1 MTAPLSPHE
10 LELLSAHLDGQLS
23 PAEREAL
30 LARLE
35 NEPALTAAFKD
46 LQRLRSVLRR
56 APQRRLPR
64 QFMLSPAQAGAAA
77 ARRGWSGFNFASAL
91 AALALLFVL
100 ATDFSL
106 NGLPSAPAA
115 EPVLMM
121 AEAPAAD
128 SAAGGLATGNAIAE
142 SQVAEEAQ
150 ARSLEATADEMFS
163 TDEAP
168 SLKTAPA
175 PTLTGW
181 VAAHASDLEAL
192 LASLAVIA
200 GLLAW
205 HQRRR

>member
-1 MTAPLSPHE
+1 MTAPLSPHD

-35 NEPALTAAFKD
+35 NEPTLTAAFKD

-77 ARRGWSGFNFASAL
+77 ASRGWSGFNFASAL

-100 ATDFSL
+100 ATDFSV
-106 NGLPSAPAA
+106 NGLPSVPAA
-115 EPVLMM
+115 EPMLMM

-128 SAAGGLATGNAIAE
+128 SAAGSLATGNAVAE
-142 SQVAEEAQ
+142 SQLAEEAQ
-150 ARSLEATADEMFS
+150 TRSMEPAADEMFS
-163 TDEAP
+163 TEEAP

-192 LASLAVIA
+192 LASLALIA

-205 HQRRR
+205 HQRQR